1 MIRERLAARE
11 RVGSHESDAR
21 TDVLEEFERGFE
33 PIDELPSSEHVG
45 LDTSQPRD
53 STRRQLE
60 AIFAG

>member
-1 MIRERLAARE
+1 MGERGGEKERE
-11 RVGSHESDAR
+11 AR
-21 TDVLEEFERGFE
+21 TEVLEEVEGDLE
-33 PIDELPSSEHVG
+33 AIDELPSSEHLG